1 MLTCSSVERRVSTAL
16 LHASRGQR
24 GRRRQRT
31 RMGGGSPA
39 VEPLRQPVEPECDI
53 SLAER
58 GKGLLLKR
66 EKKKA
71 WKAC

>member
-1 MLTCSSVERRVSTAL
+1 M
-16 LHASRGQR
+16 
-24 GRRRQRT
+24 
-31 RMGGGSPA
+31 
-39 VEPLRQPVEPECDI
+39 EPLRQPVEPECDI